1 MRGLFS
7 VLGVLAVIAVLGF
20 IAFRVLIGGSTVS
33 WNQRLTVIVDTP
45 TGQARGTSLVNI
57 SKPETMGSAFVS

>member
-1 MRGLFS
+1 MKGLFS

-45 TGQARGTSLVNI
+45 SGEMRGGIGNRNHRD
-57 SKPETMGSAFVS
+57 